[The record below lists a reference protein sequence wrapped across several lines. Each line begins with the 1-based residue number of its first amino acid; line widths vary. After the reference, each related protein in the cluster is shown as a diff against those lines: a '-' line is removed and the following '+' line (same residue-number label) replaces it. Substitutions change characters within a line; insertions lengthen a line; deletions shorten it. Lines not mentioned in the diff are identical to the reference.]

1 MVPPGSLFFEMDLPC
16 LECNNGH
23 EALFGDVEMTIEQLR
38 KHYNSRPF
46 VPFRIFIADGR
57 HLDVKHPEFLA
68 ITPGGRTIIV
78 VDSEHTAEAVDLLL
92 VTSLKPIKNSSRR
105 KRK

>member
-1 MVPPGSLFFEMDLPC
+1 MDLLY
-16 LECNNGH
+16 LECNNGY
-23 EALFGDVEMTIEQLR
+23 ETLLGGTQMTIEQLC

-46 VPFRIFIADGR
+46 VPSRIFIADGR
-57 HLDVKHPEFLA
+57 HLDVKQPEFLA

-78 VDSEHTAEAVDLLL
+78 VDSRHTAEPVDLLL

-105 KRK
+105 KGK

>member
-1 MVPPGSLFFEMDLPC
+1 
-16 LECNNGH
+16 
-23 EALFGDVEMTIEQLR
+23 MTIEQLR
-38 KHYNSRPF
+38 KHHNSRPF

-57 HLDVKHPEFLA
+57 HLDVKQPEFLA

-78 VDSEHTAEAVDLLL
+78 VDSRHTAEPVDLLL

-105 KRK
+105 KGK